1 MGSVVSYLEQAVPG
15 AYVTSL
21 MVGDNVVQDTENG
34 FFLNIN
40 KQIDLVCQMVNNDEK
55 LKGNP
60 TYTLT
65 FFFIIPLFQR
75 WLPRRW
81 LLPGRSVHARSG
93 PEMSLPPDTQPGVH
107 RGAPAGG
114 VWAAQVPGRGSHPL

>member
-55 LKGNP
+55 LKSNLIDLFLYNYPFLKMATTLWASPRAVCSCEVWPRDVPPPG
-60 TYTLT
+60 YTT
-65 FFFIIPLFQR
+65 WCP
-75 WLPRRW
+75 
-81 LLPGRSVHARSG
+81 
-93 PEMSLPPDTQPGVH
+93 
-107 RGAPAGG
+107 
-114 VWAAQVPGRGSHPL
+114 

>member
-1 MGSVVSYLEQAVPG
+1 MGSVVSYLEQTVPG

-55 LKGNP
+55 LKSNP
-60 TYTLT
+60 FSTLT
-65 FFFIIPLFQR
+65 SFFIILRFSR
-75 WLPRRW
+75 WIPRCG
-81 LLPGRSVHARSG
+81 LLPGRSIHARSG
-93 PEMSLPPDTQPGVH
+93 PEVSLPPDTQPGVH
-107 RGAPAGG
+107 RGASAGG
-114 VWAAQVPGRGSHPL
+114 VWAAQVPGRGSHSL

>member
-55 LKGNP
+55 LKSNS
-60 TYTLT
+60 TYFNIDL
-65 FFFIIPLFQR
+65 FIIILLHYR
-75 WLPRRW
+75 WLPRRG
-81 LLPGRSVHARSG
+81 LLPGRPVHARY
-93 PEMSLPPDTQPGVH
+93 LINK
-107 RGAPAGG
+107 
-114 VWAAQVPGRGSHPL
+114 

>member
-40 KQIDLVCQMVNNDEK
+40 KQIDMVCQVVNNDEK
-55 LKGNP
+55 LKSNFERDLLILAP
-60 TYTLT
+60 T
-65 FFFIIPLFQR
+65 
-75 WLPRRW
+75 W
-81 LLPGRSVHARSG
+81 
-93 PEMSLPPDTQPGVH
+93 
-107 RGAPAGG
+107 APF
-114 VWAAQVPGRGSHPL
+114 

>member
-40 KQIDLVCQMVNNDEK
+40 RQLDLVCQMVNNDEK
-55 LKGNP
+55 LKSK
-60 TYTLT
+60 
-65 FFFIIPLFQR
+65 ILFQHQ
-75 WLPRRW
+75 
-81 LLPGRSVHARSG
+81 LLNHNSA
-93 PEMSLPPDTQPGVH
+93 SLQMATTP
-107 RGAPAGG
+107 
-114 VWAAQVPGRGSHPL
+114 WASLREAFSCEVFN

>member
-40 KQIDLVCQMVNNDEK
+40 KQIDMVCQMVNNDEK
-55 LKGNP
+55 LKSNFDSVL
-60 TYTLT
+60 YI
-65 FFFIIPLFQR
+65 F
-75 WLPRRW
+75 WLRFRVLW
-81 LLPGRSVHARSG
+81 FHRAGHNQSVH
-93 PEMSLPPDTQPGVH
+93 
-107 RGAPAGG
+107 
-114 VWAAQVPGRGSHPL
+114 

>member
-40 KQIDLVCQMVNNDEK
+40 KQIDMVCQMVNNDEK
-55 LKGNP
+55 LKSN
-60 TYTLT
+60 
-65 FFFIIPLFQR
+65 FDR
-75 WLPRRW
+75 D
-81 LLPGRSVHARSG
+81 LLILAPSG
-93 PEMSLPPDTQPGVH
+93 
-107 RGAPAGG
+107 
-114 VWAAQVPGRGSHPL
+114 VP

>member
-40 KQIDLVCQMVNNDEK
+40 KQIDMVCQMVNKDEK
-55 LKGNP
+55 LKSNFNSDFLILAP
-60 TYTLT
+60 T
-65 FFFIIPLFQR
+65 
-75 WLPRRW
+75 
-81 LLPGRSVHARSG
+81 
-93 PEMSLPPDTQPGVH
+93 
-107 RGAPAGG
+107 
-114 VWAAQVPGRGSHPL
+114 AAQF